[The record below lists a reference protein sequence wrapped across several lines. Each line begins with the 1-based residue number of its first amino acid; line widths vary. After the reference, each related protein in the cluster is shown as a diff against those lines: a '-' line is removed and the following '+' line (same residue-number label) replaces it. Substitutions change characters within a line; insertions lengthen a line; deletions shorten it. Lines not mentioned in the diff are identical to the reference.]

1 MHKENGS
8 KVTISL
14 IGWCNLFFFAISA
27 YRALID
33 LLTDSSKLHGFIT
46 KQMAF

>member
-14 IGWCNLFFFAISA
+14 IGWCIYFFAISA